1 MGVFNLLYNNLVV
14 EYLPP
19 DKREDKE
26 ISWLTALLTPLQTL
40 HDDTYLVYKPYI
52 EDRAK
57 QTGQRIILESVLNAT
72 FGVVALPKIYI
83 DNSGNNV
90 LPDIFFNQSEG
101 LPPFTLYNES
111 ELQPPIFFNNES
123 ELTNN
128 RNFVVF
134 VPIAVYTAVGEP
146 AIKEEVDRLR
156 PYSTFYTIQTY

>member
-1 MGVFNLLYNNLVV
+1 MSVFNVNMDLIIK

-19 DKREDKE
+19 DKREDVQ
-26 ISWLTALLTPLQTL
+26 ISWLNALLTPLQTL

-52 EDRAK
+52 TDRAK
-57 QTGQRIILESVLNAT
+57 QNGQKIILESVLNNI
-72 FGVVALPKIYI
+72 FGVVGPQFIYI
-83 DNSGNNV
+83 DNSGDNV
-90 LPDIFFNQSEG
+90 TPDIFFNESEG
-101 LPPFTLYNES
+101 LPPFTLHNES
-111 ELQPPIFFNNES
+111 EAEPHVYFNNES

-134 VPIAVYTAVGEP
+134 VPLAVYTAVGEP